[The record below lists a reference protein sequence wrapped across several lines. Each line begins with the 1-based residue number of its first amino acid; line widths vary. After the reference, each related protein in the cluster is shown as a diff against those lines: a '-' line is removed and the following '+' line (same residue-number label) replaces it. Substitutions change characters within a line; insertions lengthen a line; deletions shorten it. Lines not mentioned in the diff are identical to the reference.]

1 MYKISIGDTYSFALL
16 QQTVEWKKKCLI
28 FISSK
33 NLNDKKYQCF
43 AGGKQLHVCDKDQSN
58 SPKVH
63 SAMLEVHLQ
72 NDDKKPKQKTK
83 QYKTKQTKQT
93 KRKQNNQKPY
103 KTQEL

>member
-83 QYKTKQTKQT
+83 QNKPNKQKENKTTKNHT
-93 KRKQNNQKPY
+93 KPKNCK
-103 KTQEL
+103 

>member
-1 MYKISIGDTYSFALL
+1 M
-16 QQTVEWKKKCLI
+16 KKKCLI

-83 QYKTKQTKQT
+83 QNKPNKQKENKTTKNHT
-93 KRKQNNQKPY
+93 KPKNCK
-103 KTQEL
+103 